1 MNESL
6 PARAERHH
14 KSAVKAKVPK
24 AAEGFCFMCEAS
36 GEKAKMSGCT

>member
-6 PARAERHH
+6 PPRAERHH

-24 AAEGFCFMCEAS
+24 AAEAFFLFYVRGLW
-36 GEKAKMSGCT
+36 GEG